1 MWKDRRAA
9 EYMVK
14 VEKRLRDGGFT
25 ITDDT
30 SFGDSVFHV
39 VARKRGFDIMMEVAE
54 TFFVFAEIGT
64 TDPGALAQFS
74 ATAFDYAVKTRDRR
88 LAQFSQGSRHVIVCY
103 PVAVVDGI
111 DPIIGE
117 ALRNAT
123 PPFRWFNH
131 EMLAVHD
138 LRGNGLHY
146 SQKTPKWAQI
156 STPWLY
162 GKFRNTIDKMLRS

>member
-1 MWKDRRAA
+1 MWKDGRAA
-9 EYMVK
+9 EYMAQ

-30 SFGDSVFHV
+30 GFGDSVFHV
-39 VARKRGFDIMMEVAE
+39 VARKRGFDIMMEAAE
-54 TFFVFAEIGT
+54 TFFVFAEIRT

-88 LAQFSQGSRHVIVCY
+88 LAQFSQGSRHVIVCF

-111 DPIIGE
+111 DPIIAE
-117 ALRNAT
+117 VLRNAT
-123 PPFRWFNH
+123 PPFRWFNF

-138 LRGNGLHY
+138 LREKGLHH
-146 SQKTPKWAQI
+146 SQKTPKWAWI
-156 STPWLY
+156 GAPWY
-162 GKFRNTIDKMLRS
+162 YSKFRNTIDKTLRS